1 MDGAI
6 EVVAVDLMLV
16 AFVVIEDVIE
26 DVIAEGVGVMVVVV
40 GVLDA
45 IFEVEIRGVVAVGEI

>member
-1 MDGAI
+1 MEGSI

-16 AFVVIEDVIE
+16 ALVVIE
-26 DVIAEGVGVMVVVV
+26 DVIAEGFGVMVVVV